1 MNPALNSWLHRKFI
15 EPLLI
20 LLRQGMSPSRLAL
33 CVSIAIV
40 VGNIPILGV
49 STIACTLMAL
59 VFRLNLPAMQLVQ
72 AAMAPTQ
79 VLLIIP
85 FMRLGEWIVRA
96 PPQAMTV
103 KAGLALLSHGIW
115 QAVVILRDAIFH
127 AGLAWALVAPLSVFL
142 LHRLLT
148 PAFDRIAS
156 RLRGANPSPPIATT
170 S

>member
-1 MNPALNSWLHRKFI
+1 MKHWLHRRFL
-15 EPLLI
+15 EPLLG
-20 LLRQGMSPSRLAL
+20 LLRQGVAPPRLAL

-49 STIACTLMAL
+49 STIACTLLAL
-59 VFRLNLPAMQLVQ
+59 AFRLNLPAMQLVQ

-85 FMRLGEWIVRA
+85 FMRRGEWIVHA

-115 QAVVILRDAIFH
+115 QAVVVLRDAIFH
-127 AGLAWALVAPLSVFL
+127 AALAWILIAPLSVFL
-142 LHRLLT
+142 LARLLT
-148 PAFDRIAS
+148 AAFERMALA
-156 RLRGANPSPPIATT
+156 LRGANASPPIATT
-170 S
+170 L